1 MEFDIEKLSEEHE
14 KLFPICSLASQLA
27 KLDEE
32 NEEAGEALMHYIR
45 ELADCLI
52 VCAGIYR
59 FDKEIA
65 IRESENILM
74 AADCFGIGF
83 ADLVLEEVNRKWN
96 INKSR
101 KWKWNGVT
109 YKHTNKDG
117 NE

>member
-1 MEFDIEKLSEEHE
+1 MFISKS
-14 KLFPICSLASQLA
+14 IV

-59 FDKEIA
+59 FDREIA
-65 IRESENILM
+65 IREAENVLM
-74 AADCFGIGF
+74 AADSFGIGF
-83 ADLVLEEVNRKWN
+83 TDLVLEEVNRKWN

-101 KWKWNGVT
+101 KWKWNGTT
-109 YKHTNKDG
+109 YKHTNKEG